1 MRLAA
6 AILTGLLLGAPA
18 AVLAQGAEQLDQLE
32 PGPGEWQAEYFAT
45 HGSGD
50 AGGHALEILYGLA
63 GPLAVGVEVE
73 AEYEGGGLRLET
85 IGVKAL
91 YRFTADDAP
100 VGIGVQ
106 LGVGVDGH
114 AALAEIEARLIVE
127 ARGESW
133 WAQANVML
141 RREGRGEEAE
151 AGLAYAA
158 SLQHALGD
166 IAWLGI
172 EASGRSAP
180 IWRHAAAGAGTEA
193 APGHRAGPSLTFD
206 LEPAP
211 GREIELGLA
220 YFRRIAGEGPR
231 DSGRLFVQLSF

>member
-6 AILTGLLLGAPA
+6 AILAGLLLGAPA
-18 AVLAQGAEQLDQLE
+18 AILAQGPEQLDQLE

-50 AGGHALEILYGLA
+50 AGEHALEILYGVG

-73 AEYEGGGLRLET
+73 AEYESGGLRLET
-85 IGVKAL
+85 IGLKAL
-91 YRFTADDAP
+91 YRFTAAEAP
-100 VGIGVQ
+100 VGVGLQ
-106 LGVGVDGH
+106 LGLGVDGH
-114 AALAEIEARLIVE
+114 AALAELEARLIVE

-158 SLQHALGD
+158 SLQHAIGG

-180 IWRHAAAGAGTEA
+180 VWRASVGAQAGE
-193 APGHRAGPSLTFD
+193 GHLAGPSLTFD
-206 LEPAP
+206 FEPAP